1 MQLLWLML
9 ATSLQWKTGNESGC
23 YQPLQHLVT
32 PVRWHRAR
40 LFPASP
46 VMGSQQRC
54 ERECVCTHYARLIL
68 NRRKKEIGRKRTG
81 MGEQKDK
88 QRRDSI
94 RISHAK
100 RLLKISLKSAAA
112 LVASHSAALRRSKHV
127 RDHDCLPRTP
137 SHMVV
142 GVSLLQGPEIPG
154 DCETVS
160 TAFYLLPLIN
170 TSSGPFTVRSFLYTD
185 CQPRATDGMSVSINY
200 VHQWFTKHQFWS
212 ASFQLHSLLI

>member
-1 MQLLWLML
+1 M
-9 ATSLQWKTGNESGC
+9 
-23 YQPLQHLVT
+23 
-32 PVRWHRAR
+32 R
-40 LFPASP
+40 
-46 VMGSQQRC
+46 
-54 ERECVCTHYARLIL
+54 VCAHYARLIL

-200 VHQWFTKHQFWS
+200 VHQ
-212 ASFQLHSLLI
+212 